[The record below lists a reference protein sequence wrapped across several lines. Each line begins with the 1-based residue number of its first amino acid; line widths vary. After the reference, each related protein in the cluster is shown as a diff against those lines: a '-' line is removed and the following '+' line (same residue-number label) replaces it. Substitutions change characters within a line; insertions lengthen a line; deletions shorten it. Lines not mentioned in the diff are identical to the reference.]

1 MSDVQ
6 LGYVTGTLSLP
17 ESSTGTLVPVTAA
30 QSVTFTPAQL
40 MTDASGRV
48 INNPATAD
56 FINGALTY
64 QGNAGIHLYPGS
76 WTASFIPSVGHADIT
91 LYVLPGQT
99 VDLLSWDTNTNVLV
113 PTKGAEDGDLLNWDG
128 TTIEWVPPTGIKG
141 IGTAAFHNVSEF
153 ATAAQGSK
161 ADTALQQANYD
172 TVKASAEAA
181 QASAAQSAVD
191 AQAAQNAATGSQ
203 SGAATSAANAA
214 ASATA
219 ASNSAGTATT
229 AATAASNSAGNA
241 TTAATAANTSA
252 TNAKTSETNAKTSET
267 NAKTSETGAA
277 TSATH
282 ASASASAAAS
292 AVSSIFSFETETLTG
307 TNNASTPSIKVG
319 STVARAADTTVTFG
333 AAFAHSINS
342 VILTNGDSGANA
354 SGSYII
360 GTTSAIL
367 TGFHITTAGT
377 LPTRVNWIAI
387 GS

>member
-1 MSDVQ
+1 MSDVK

-40 MTDASGRV
+40 MTDASGLV

-56 FINGALTY
+56 FTNGALTY

-99 VDLLSWDTNTNVLV
+99 VDLFAWDTNTNVLV
-113 PTKGAEDGDLLNWDG
+113 PTANATSGELLSWDG
-128 TTIEWVPPTGIKG
+128 TYLDWIPPKNIDG

-161 ADTALQQANYD
+161 ADTALQQANYNI
-172 TVKASAEAA
+172 VKQAA
-181 QASAAQSAVD
+181 DDAKASAAQAVVD

-203 SGAATSAANAA
+203 SGAATSATNAA

-229 AATAASNSAGNA
+229 AATTAS
-241 TTAATAANTSA
+241 TSA
-252 TNAKTSETNAKTSET
+252 TNAKKSETNAKTSETNAKTSET

-292 AVSSIFSFETETLTG
+292 AVSSIFSFETETMTG

-319 STVARAADTTVTFG
+319 STVATTADTTVTFG
-333 AAFAHSINS
+333 AAFAHSVNS
-342 VILTNGDSGANA
+342 IILTNGDSVANT

-360 GTTSAIL
+360 GTTSASL
-367 TGFHITTAGT
+367 TGFHITKAGT
-377 LPTRVNWIAI
+377 TPTRVNWIVV